1 MNYLAEPCSGLGT
14 WPGQKRAFAEDWALP
29 GRRDAMKRGAGP
41 AGTGSPGDQPTAYA
55 NPPQPDRLLEVLEAT
70 IAAQPSGESDAT
82 VQMWLAC
89 ALGQKFRE
97 LQLANAPLPERTAIS
112 DRAYAAVKKS
122 LDAGM
127 TLSWLQLLTN
137 RNDPGKAGQPQT
149 EREDN
154 LDRCTQNSASESC

>member
-1 MNYLAEPCSGLGT
+1 MAGAE
-14 WPGQKRAFAEDWALP
+14 RAFAEAQGLTGAP
-29 GRRDAMKRGAGP
+29 DATTRAQTRLAQDP
-41 AGTGSPGDQPTAYA
+41 QAISRLLYA
-55 NPPQPDRLLEVLEAT
+55 NPPQPDRLLELLETT

-97 LQLANAPLPERTAIS
+97 LQQANAPLPELTAIS

-137 RNDPGKAGQPQT
+137 PNDPRKAGQPQT
-149 EREDN
+149 EREDD
-154 LDRCTQNSASESC
+154 LEPFYADQRFRELLKL